1 MLGLFGRCY
10 MKCLLTDDNKVN
22 CIVGSRILE
31 NMGHTVM
38 TANNGLEAV
47 EAVSGSRFDLV
58 FMDCQMPVMDGYAA
72 TREIRK
78 LPRSHPNHNIP
89 VIALTGH
96 ASEGDH
102 INCILC
108 GMNARLSKPVD
119 INELEDLLKRLNP
132 QLERRLTLYL
142 QSHGSVEAAM

>member
-1 MLGLFGRCY
+1 
-10 MKCLLTDDNKVN
+10 MKCLLTDDNRVN
-22 CIVGSRILE
+22 CVVGSRILE
-31 NMGHTVM
+31 KMGYAVV

-47 EAVSGSRFDLV
+47 AAVSGSRFDLV

-78 LPRSHPNHNIP
+78 LPRDHPNHNIP

-96 ASEGDH
+96 ASDGNH
-102 INCILC
+102 MNCILC
-108 GMNARLSKPVD
+108 GMNARISKPVD
-119 INELEDLLKRLNP
+119 VGELEDLLIRLRP
-132 QLERRLTLYL
+132 QLDRRLELYL